1 MPFYCCQSLLVA
13 DREAEDMN
21 YYRNSNHDVAPRNNC
36 RRRIVT
42 KEMAFYCFDILCS
55 HLHRHQEP
63 PWPNFPNGEFPLFV
77 TWKIDN
83 GRERGRTLR
92 GCIGTFT
99 AMRLH
104 KGLRDYTLSSAL
116 RDTRFSPVTK
126 EELSL
131 LYCSVSVL
139 TNFEENVNCLD
150 WEIGVHGIRI
160 EFYNE
165 KGHHR
170 TATYLPEVAKE
181 QGWNQIQTIDSLL
194 RKGGFKGT
202 ITAEVRNTI
211 KVTRYQSEKVTV
223 AYSEYLASKQAT

>member
-21 YYRNSNHDVAPRNNC
+21 YYRNANKDVAPRNSF
-36 RRRIVT
+36 RHRIVT
-42 KEMAFYCFDILCS
+42 KEMAFYCFDILAM
-55 HLHRHQEP
+55 HLGLYHHHEP
-63 PWPNFPNGEFPLFV
+63 PWPNFPNDEFPLFV
-77 TWKIDN
+77 TWKIGQDH
-83 GRERGRTLR
+83 RLR

-104 KGLRDYTLSSAL
+104 KGLREYTLSSAL
-116 RDTRFSPVTK
+116 RDSRFSPVTK
-126 EELSL
+126 EELSFL
-131 LYCSVSVL
+131 FCSVSVL
-139 TNFEENVNCLD
+139 TNFEENVNCVD

-160 EFYNE
+160 EFYND
-165 KGHHR
+165 KGHKR

-202 ITAEVRNTI
+202 ITQDVRNSI

-223 AYSEYLASKQAT
+223 DYKEYLASKQCT

>member
-21 YYRNSNHDVAPRNNC
+21 YYRNTSKDVNHRANC
-36 RRRIVT
+36 RHRIVT
-42 KEMAFYCFDILCS
+42 KEMAFYCFDILAS
-55 HLHRHQEP
+55 HLYRLQEP
-63 PWPNFPNGEFPLFV
+63 PWPNFPNDEFPLFV
-77 TWKIDN
+77 TWKIGHDH
-83 GRERGRTLR
+83 RLR

-104 KGLRDYTLSSAL
+104 KGLKEYTLSSAL
-116 RDTRFSPVTK
+116 RDSRFSPVTK
-126 EELSL
+126 EELTL

-165 KGHHR
+165 KGAHR

-194 RKGGFKGT
+194 RKGGYKGT
-202 ITAEVRNTI
+202 ITAEVRGSI

-223 AYSEYLASKQAT
+223 DYNEYLASKRAT